1 MGVGVYVIILPWPGM
16 SLSWQE
22 GSLLLLLLLFWV
34 CWLLVLVLLAG
45 YSHLAGGQW
54 WEGSWHQSV
63 LGSHMLGGVGAVWLG
78 VVTLWQLYNV
88 VKGTWNK
95 DRVLQSKSIEII
107 DLPWLAPWVF

>member
-22 GSLLLLLLLFWV
+22 GSLLLLFWV

-54 WEGSWHQSV
+54 WVVSWHQSV

-95 DRVLQSKSIEII
+95 DRVLQSKSIEMIG
-107 DLPWLAPWVF
+107 LPWLAPWVF

>member
-54 WEGSWHQSV
+54 WVVAWHQSV

-78 VVTLWQLYNV
+78 VVTLQDMHCIFVHLGKPHRKN
-88 VKGTWNK
+88 
-95 DRVLQSKSIEII
+95 
-107 DLPWLAPWVF
+107 LAPFGHGGV

>member
-22 GSLLLLLLLFWV
+22 EILLMLLLYRFF
-34 CWLLVLVLLAG
+34 WLLVLVLLAG

-54 WEGSWHQSV
+54 WVVAWHQSV

-78 VVTLWQLYNV
+78 VVTLWQLDNV

-95 DRVLQSKSIEII
+95 DRVLQV
-107 DLPWLAPWVF
+107 D

>member
-22 GSLLLLLLLFWV
+22 ESLLLLLLLFWV

-45 YSHLAGGQW
+45 YVHLAGGQW
-54 WEGSWHQSV
+54 WVVSWHQSV

-78 VVTLWQLYNV
+78 VVTLWQLGNV

-95 DRVLQSKSIEII
+95 DRVLQV
-107 DLPWLAPWVF
+107 D